1 MKSLILHPTPTAQW
15 YALINEAQQNCSVQ
29 LHEELES
36 YLVFLLMRFTDCPAL
51 AQSVLGLEFLKHYHA
66 ANHTHLKEVA
76 DKCLLFAGLFPGRA
90 SRRRVKIS
98 YFVKLG
104 QAAYAHLSNQ
114 AHAQDQLFEAL
125 CDNFKHLMDVL
136 QATREN
142 HRETEQ
148 LLESLELW
156 HETGSS
162 MAFARVQQATRSWSI
177 MVESNKKH

>member
-15 YALINEAQQNCSVQ
+15 YALINEAQQSCAVQ

-51 AQSVLGLEFLKHYHA
+51 AQSILGLEFLTHYHA
-66 ANHTHLKEVA
+66 SNHTHLKDVA

-90 SRRRVKIS
+90 ARRRVKIS

-114 AHAQDQLFEAL
+114 ASAQEQLFEAL

-136 QATREN
+136 QATRETN
-142 HRETEQ
+142 DAAEQ

-156 HETGSS
+156 HETGSQ
-162 MAFARVQQATRSWSI
+162 MAFARVQQATRSFSI
-177 MVESNKKH
+177 MVGTDRKH